1 MITIRK
7 LLVRQDGSALVTAM
21 LVMALCLIIGLTVM
35 ATVDVQQSQSR
46 GERERE
52 SSFALSEGA
61 LSAQIFML
69 STEWPANASLN
80 RERCTQA
87 TAGDEDCPDP
97 TTLVRGFTGADYD
110 AGLEWSTEIHDN
122 AGVAATG
129 AAPDQFYDDAT
140 VRARPGWDSNRD
152 GLMWLRAQARI
163 RGRLRTLVALIRAER
178 LDTLFPRNVI
188 TANRLSVSN
197 NGNKTMVETNGSY
210 LILRCS
216 NGAGGQLPASS
227 CQDWS
232 RDVHVGPNA
241 TVSVV
246 PNQRP
251 GLSPETVERMRTF
264 AKANNT
270 YYASGC
276 PSLAGEIVFLEN
288 ANCDYTGNSEWNTA
302 TVPGVLIIGSGTLS
316 LSGNTTYH
324 GVIYHVNG
332 SDSDD
337 VSRQLNGTVL
347 TLHGNGCVDGAIV
360 VDGNGGV
367 AVGSSSGAS
376 KCDGNIGFNANAANN
391 LRAYGTAG
399 IVQNS
404 FREIVA
410 SN

>member
-1 MITIRK
+1 MMKLRK
-7 LLVRQDGSALVTAM
+7 LLVRQDGSALITAM
-21 LVMALCLIIGLTVM
+21 LLMALCLMIGLTTM
-35 ATVDVQQSQSR
+35 AAVDVQQGQSR

-52 SSFALSEGA
+52 SSFALGEGA

-69 STEWPANASLN
+69 SKEWPANASLA

-87 TAGDEDCPDP
+87 TTGNDDCPDP
-97 TTLVRGFTGADYD
+97 STLVKGFTGVDYD
-110 AGLEWSTEIHDN
+110 AGLEWSTEMHDN
-122 AGVAATG
+122 AASAT
-129 AAPDQFYDDAT
+129 ADAPDQFYSDAV
-140 VRARPGWDSNRD
+140 VRSRPGWDQNRD

-163 RGRLRTLVALIRAER
+163 RGRLRTMVALIRAER

-210 LILRCS
+210 LILRCNDS
-216 NGAGGQLPASS
+216 TGGQLPATT
-227 CQDWS
+227 CKDWG

-241 TVSVV
+241 TVNVV

-251 GLSPETVERMRTF
+251 GLSPESVERMREF

-276 PSLAGEIVFLEN
+276 PSLAGEIVFLES
-288 ANCDYTGNSEWNTA
+288 ANCDYTGNSEWNTKA
-302 TVPGVLIIGSGTLS
+302 VPGVLIIGSGTLS
-316 LSGNTTYH
+316 LSANTTYH

-332 SDSDD
+332 SDD
-337 VSRQLNGTVL
+337 VGPKLSGTVL
-347 TLHGNGCVDGAIV
+347 RLHGNGCVDGAVV
-360 VDGNGGV
+360 VDGAGGLEI
-367 AVGSSSGAS
+367 GSSSGAS
-376 KCDGNIGFNANAANN
+376 KCKGNIGFNPNAANN

-404 FREIVA
+404 FREITA

>member
-1 MITIRK
+1 MIGFST
-7 LLVRQDGSALVTAM
+7 
-21 LVMALCLIIGLTVM
+21 MA
-35 ATVDVQQSQSR
+35 AVDVQQGQSR

-52 SSFALSEGA
+52 SSFALGEGA

-69 STEWPANASLN
+69 SSEWPANASLA
-80 RERCTQA
+80 RTRCTQA
-87 TAGDEDCPDP
+87 TTANQRCPDP
-97 TTLVRGFTGADYD
+97 TTLVKGFMGADYS
-110 AGLEWSTEIHDN
+110 AGLEWSTEVHDN
-122 AGVAATG
+122 AGVAAPD
-129 AAPDQFYDDAT
+129 APKDQFYDDAV

-152 GLMWLRAQARI
+152 GLMWLRAQAHI

-210 LILRCS
+210 LILRCG
-216 NGAGGQLPASS
+216 NGTGGQLPASS

-251 GLSPETVERMRTF
+251 GLSPDTVERMREF

-270 YYASGC
+270 YFASGC
-276 PSLAGEIVFLEN
+276 PSLAGEIVFLES
-288 ANCDYTGNSEWNTA
+288 ANCDYTGNSEWNST

-324 GVIYHVNG
+324 GVIYHVND
-332 SDSDD
+332 SDSEDLAAQI
-337 VSRQLNGTVL
+337 SGTVL
-347 TLHGNGCVDGAIV
+347 RLHGNGCVDGAVV
-360 VDGNGGV
+360 VDGPGGV
-367 AVGSSSGAS
+367 EVGSSSGAS
-376 KCDGNIGFNANAANN
+376 KCDGNIGFNPNAANN

-404 FREIVA
+404 FREITA

>member
-1 MITIRK
+1 MTIRK
-7 LLVRQDGSALVTAM
+7 LFVRQDGSALVTAM
-21 LVMALCLIIGLTVM
+21 LIMALCLMIGFATM
-35 ATVDVQQSQSR
+35 AAVDVQQGQSR

-52 SSFALSEGA
+52 SSFALGEGA

-69 STEWPANASLN
+69 STEWPANQSLE
-80 RERCTQA
+80 RGRCTQA
-87 TAGDEDCPDP
+87 TTADDDCPDP
-97 TTLVRGFTGADYD
+97 STLVKGFMGVDYD
-110 AGLEWSTEIHDN
+110 ARLQWSTEMHDN
-122 AGVAATG
+122 AGVAAAS

-152 GLMWLRAQARI
+152 GLMWLRAQAHV

-210 LILRCS
+210 LILRCG
-216 NGAGGQLPASS
+216 NGTGGQLPADD
-227 CQDWS
+227 CQDWE

-241 TVSVV
+241 TVSIV

-251 GLSPETVERMRTF
+251 GLSPETVERMREF
-264 AKANNT
+264 AKANQT
-270 YYASGC
+270 YFASGC
-276 PSLAGEIVFLEN
+276 PSLAGEIVFLER

-324 GVIYHVNG
+324 GVVYHVNG

-337 VSRQLNGTVL
+337 VSLQLNGTVL
-347 TLHGNGCVDGAIV
+347 RLHGNGCVDGAIV
-360 VDGNGGV
+360 VDGAGGV
-367 AVGSSSGAS
+367 EVGSSSGAS
-376 KCDGNIGFNANAANN
+376 KCNGNIGFNPNAANN

-404 FREIVA
+404 FREITA
-410 SN
+410 SD

>member
-7 LLVRQDGSALVTAM
+7 LLDRQDGSALVTAM
-21 LVMALCLIIGLTVM
+21 LLMALCLMIGFTTM
-35 ATVDVQQSQSR
+35 AAVDVQQGQSR

-52 SSFALSEGA
+52 SSFALGEGA

-69 STEWPANASLN
+69 STQWPANASLQ

-87 TAGDEDCPDP
+87 TVGDEDCPDP
-97 TTLVRGFTGADYD
+97 TTLVKGFTGADYD
-110 AGLEWSTEIHDN
+110 AGLEWSTEMHDN
-122 AGVAATG
+122 AAAAAAG
-129 AAPDQFYDDAT
+129 AAPDQFYDDGV

-163 RGRLRTLVALIRAER
+163 HGRLRTLVALIRAER

-216 NGAGGQLPASS
+216 NGTGGQLPASS

-241 TVSVV
+241 TVNVV

-251 GLSPETVERMRTF
+251 GLSPETVERMREF
-264 AKANNT
+264 AKANNS

-276 PSLAGEIVFLEN
+276 PSLAGEIVFLES
-288 ANCDYTGNSEWNTA
+288 ANCAYTGNSEWNTA

-316 LSGNTTYH
+316 LSANTTYH

-332 SDSDD
+332 SDNVGPKLS
-337 VSRQLNGTVL
+337 GTVL
-347 TLHGNGCVDGAIV
+347 RLHGNGCVDGAIV

-367 AVGSSSGAS
+367 EVGSSSGAS
-376 KCDGNIGFNANAANN
+376 KCDGNIGFNPNAANN

-404 FREIVA
+404 FREITA
-410 SN
+410 SD